1 MQKEAPAA
9 APPKRSLLR
18 RMFTPVAQGQ
28 PGDGPTSPKDRRKAF
43 QILFFSLVCMGVGQ
57 SLMFAILPP
66 VSRQLGLSETEVGA
80 IFAISATIWVFTS
93 GFWGHRSDH
102 WGRRPL
108 IIMGLMAFAISTAL
122 FATVVQL
129 GLLGIIAGFWVIYPL
144 LVASRSIYGIF
155 GSGAHP
161 AAQGYIADRT
171 SPSERTEAVSTL
183 SAAFGLGTTVGPGIG
198 AALVVFGFVA
208 PLYFVAFIAA
218 CSAFAIWR
226 FLPERTRPSER
237 ERPKRLSVFDR
248 RVFPFIIANV
258 LLGTAGAIPIQ
269 TVSFLFMDVLQ
280 LDTDNAIQ
288 FTGVGLMA
296 SSVAALFAQLVLVQR
311 FRLTSDFL
319 LRWGVIV
326 AFASSVLFVVGNTF
340 GLLVAALV
348 LSGLGFGLAR
358 PGISAAASLS
368 VGHDQQGAVAGLT
381 GAAGAAGF
389 IFAPLIGNPLYETMG
404 PHAPYVLSAILILV
418 LAIFI
423 VLTPRLRTAHAKPSS
438 DVETSVP
445 ES

>member
-1 MQKEAPAA
+1 
-9 APPKRSLLR
+9 
-18 RMFTPVAQGQ
+18 
-28 PGDGPTSPKDRRKAF
+28 
-43 QILFFSLVCMGVGQ
+43 
-57 SLMFAILPP
+57 
-66 VSRQLGLSETEVGA
+66 
-80 IFAISATIWVFTS
+80 
-93 GFWGHRSDH
+93 
-102 WGRRPL
+102 
-108 IIMGLMAFAISTAL
+108 
-122 FATVVQL
+122 
-129 GLLGIIAGFWVIYPL
+129 
-144 LVASRSIYGIF
+144 
-155 GSGAHP
+155 
-161 AAQGYIADRT
+161 
-171 SPSERTEAVSTL
+171 
-183 SAAFGLGTTVGPGIG
+183 
-198 AALVVFGFVA
+198 
-208 PLYFVAFIAA
+208 
-218 CSAFAIWR
+218 
-226 FLPERTRPSER
+226 
-237 ERPKRLSVFDR
+237 
-248 RVFPFIIANV
+248 
-258 LLGTAGAIPIQ
+258 
-269 TVSFLFMDVLQ
+269 MDVLQ